1 MQCYE
6 KYGQPYLVSAGI
18 EEGIKYIFTMTPL
31 MMKVANS
38 AEFMQCDI
46 TYDETREYPYLFNA
60 VVFNYTLIKWM
71 IIARIRLDKQCSTA
85 YFLAFKKLLEKVSSN
100 NLDC

>member
-1 MQCYE
+1 MSATSDKSMQSYE
-6 KYGQPYLVSAGI
+6 KYGRRYLVSASI

-46 TYDETREYPYLFNA
+46 TYDETREYPMLSFLM
-60 VVFNYTLIKWM
+60 TL
-71 IIARIRLDKQCSTA
+71 
-85 YFLAFKKLLEKVSSN
+85 
-100 NLDC
+100 